1 MHLREAFL
9 LGLLHKA
16 LSQWTAAH
24 IPGARYP
31 SIGKNQALLTTGA
44 VPDRAA
50 GRSRVSLHWLLQAE
64 LAPGGDDGQAV
75 FQVVV
80 DEVADT
86 VKDPV
91 LCPDLGGMHKEG

>member
-1 MHLREAFL
+1 M
-9 LGLLHKA
+9 
-16 LSQWTAAH
+16 
-24 IPGARYP
+24 
-31 SIGKNQALLTTGA
+31 
-44 VPDRAA
+44 
-50 GRSRVSLHWLLQAE
+50 QAE